1 MPSDFTGLLALLFS
15 AVPGYLYLTRY
26 ESRALRERPGAARE
40 IAELVAV
47 GIVVTLGTAAAVF
60 ALAEVVP
67 GLATLD
73 GTARGGPY
81 LRAHAWAAARSG
93 ALVLALSCVI
103 CAALGE
109 YRGRRQGSG
118 AAGNL
123 PGTVWSVLMRSGSP
137 EQGPPEVEI
146 LMDDGTVVTGRSY
159 MVSSETDTAFRD
171 VALREPITVRAAGV
185 AFPPSPKAHFVIVPG
200 ARIRLIRL
208 TAKLKDR
215 P

>member
-1 MPSDFTGLLALLFS
+1 MPSNFTGLLVLLFS

-47 GIVVTLGTAAAVF
+47 GIFVTLGAAAAVF

-73 GTARGGPY
+73 GTASGGPY
-81 LRAHAWAAARSG
+81 LRTHAWDAARSG
-93 ALVLALSCVI
+93 VLVLALSCVV
-103 CAALGE
+103 CSVLGE
-109 YRGRRQGSG
+109 VRGRRHGAG

-123 PGTVWSVLMRSGSP
+123 PGTVWSVLLRRGPDQGSP
-137 EQGPPEVEI
+137 EVEV
-146 LMDDGTVVTGRSY
+146 LMDDGTVVTGVCH
-159 MVSSETDTAFRD
+159 MVSSEADTAFRD
-171 VALREPITVRAAGV
+171 VALHAPITVRAPGV
-185 AFPPSPKAHFVIVPG
+185 QAAEASSAHYVIVPG
-200 ARIRLIRL
+200 ARIQLIRL
-208 TAKLKDR
+208 TAQPKRR